1 MNSRHFFPKR
11 ILAAVLLAFVL
22 MVSSVCV
29 VNSSNAGTGQT
40 TSYEQDTPKQ
50 EIPSKE
56 EQIAK
61 NTKPLVEI
69 SDVETP
75 LSQTTLNNGFNI
87 WYLMGIV
94 ILAVLICAAASYHKS
109 RHKNHIFLRR
119 VCKDS
124 DEKSREDREIDG

>member
-1 MNSRHFFPKR
+1 MKNRRFFSKR
-11 ILAAVLLAFVL
+11 FFAALFLAFAL

-29 VNSSNAGTGQT
+29 VNTSNAGAGQT
-40 TSYEQDTPKQ
+40 TSYEQDDQQ

-75 LSQTTLNNGFNI
+75 LSQTTLSNGFNI

-94 ILAVLICAAASYHKS
+94 VLAVLICAAASYHKS
-109 RHKNHIFLRR
+109 RHKNHISLRR

-124 DEKSREDREIDG
+124 DEKSREDCEIDG